1 MTLAI
6 LIVFVAGYILIAFEH
21 SIKINKAPIAVLT
34 GIICWVFLS
43 FIFPNKTDLHNSVL
57 EKLGEISGILFFL
70 LGAMTIVELIDLHNG
85 FDIIVRLIKAQNK
98 IILLVI
104 ISLITFFLSPLLD
117 NLTTTIVMIS
127 ILHKL
132 LPKNEDRLYFASIII
147 IAANAGG
154 AWSPIGDVTTSMLW
168 IGGQLTVNA
177 MILKLFLPS
186 FIALIVPLL
195 IVSYKIKNEPLSLV
209 KTKSYKSNEETEKKI
224 IFFSGM
230 FLLLLVPIMK
240 AITHLPP
247 FMCMLLSL
255 GIFWV
260 ISEILHKNKSSEIRT
275 HLSVA
280 SALRR
285 IDTPS
290 IIFFL
295 GILFAVSAL
304 EEAGFLHQFA
314 SYLTGWEMSHNS
326 IAISLGFLSAIID
339 NVPLVAGAMGMFP
352 IDHFP
357 VDHNFWSMLA
367 FTSGT
372 GGSMLIIGSAAGVVA
387 MGMEKITFG
396 WFIRKISWIALFGF
410 ICGTIAF
417 LLL

>member
-1 MTLAI
+1 MALAI
-6 LIVFVAGYILIAFEH
+6 LIVFVVGYILIAFEH
-21 SIKINKAPIAVLT
+21 SIKINKAPTAVLT
-34 GIICWVFLS
+34 GIICWIFLS
-43 FIFPNKTDLHNSVL
+43 FIVPNENVLHNSAL

-85 FDIIVRLIKAQNK
+85 FDIIVHIIKANNK
-98 IILLVI
+98 IMLLVI

-117 NLTTTIVMIS
+117 NLTTTIVMVS

-132 LPKNEDRLYFASIII
+132 LPKNEDRFYFASVIV

-186 FIALIVPLL
+186 FIALLIPLL
-195 IVSYKIKNEPLSLV
+195 IVCYKIKNEPLSLI
-209 KTKSYKSNEETEKKI
+209 TAKSFISNEETEKKI
-224 IFFSGM
+224 IFFSGI
-230 FLLLLVPIMK
+230 FLLLFVPIMK

-247 FMCMLLSL
+247 FMCMLMSL
-255 GIFWV
+255 GIFWI
-260 ISEILHKNKSSEIRT
+260 ISEILHKDKASEIKT
-275 HLSVA
+275 YLSV
-280 SALRR
+280 SIALRR

-314 SYLTGWEMSHNS
+314 SYLTGWEMGHNS

-352 IDHFP
+352 LSHFQTN
-357 VDHNFWSMLA
+357 HEFWSMIA
-367 FTSGT
+367 FTCGT

-396 WFIRKISWIALFGF
+396 WFLRKVSWIALLGF
-410 ICGTIAF
+410 ICGIIVF
-417 LLL
+417 LLF